1 MGLKHDI
8 VLGNYQTAW
17 SYLHKMLHAMVRE
30 HRSALSVEIVK
41 ADETLVGGKDQKT
54 KADE

>member
-1 MGLKHDI
+1 
-8 VLGNYQTAW
+8 
-17 SYLHKMLHAMVRE
+17 MLHAMVRE